1 MKARFVLQT
10 LVIILIT
17 ISNNLYSQSL
27 QWANATGSSGT
38 DFGFSN
44 TVDATG
50 NIIKCGTFSGTSV
63 DFDPGAGTTLLSSN
77 GAVDFFVAKN
87 NAAGQL
93 IWAFNIGGTDRDE
106 SFSVATDAAG
116 NIYVTGY
123 FRGSNV
129 DFDPGPGTAFLSSNG
144 DIGTDVGYGGDIFI
158 AKYSPTGQ
166 YLWAKNIGGTSLYDS
181 GIALD
186 VDPAGNVYFSGY
198 FQLSVD
204 FDADAGT
211 AILNSGSGTAF
222 LCKYNSA
229 GAYQWAFNYGL
240 GNADN
245 SPQFVKYDPA
255 GYVYMTG
262 FYQGANIDFD
272 PSAGSGL
279 LSAVGG
285 YEVYVAKY
293 NLQGQ
298 YQWARSAGG
307 LGDDVARAL
316 TLDNAGNVYVTGDFR
331 GLSCDFDPLS
341 AAGTVSNNGGADIF
355 LIKYNSA
362 GQYQFAYGMGGPQ
375 DDLGLGIDT
384 DNNSLFVTG
393 SFSGSNVDFDPSG
406 NTYLL
411 SSSGGTD
418 MFYTSYSLGG
428 QFKCGFKVGGSLNDY
443 CRSLITTGT
452 NTINSVG
459 YFQSTGV
466 DFDPGAGITTLSSNG
481 NFDIFQAS
489 YQWNIAVVA
498 NNDTTICTGGAVQ
511 MNASGATSYSWSPAT
526 GLSNPNIANPLATP
540 TVTTRYI
547 VTGSN
552 GAGCTTTDTVTVTVN
567 NNCEI
572 PCNSWLSTPAQ
583 GAYVSIG
590 DLDVSGNQLTVEAS
604 FNRTAPLNNG
614 LFYGHLVSKHTGAF
628 DMNYALLPNGCE
640 IGTTNGYFSTF
651 QNCLPELNKTYHVA
665 MVYDGATLKFYR
677 NGFLQSQTP
686 CTGNML
692 NNNLQTVIAQIAG
705 GGFPFN
711 NQFLGYV
718 NEVRIW
724 NVARTQAQLAANMNS
739 ILPSPTTTTGLLGY
753 YRFDNLL
760 NKQGNAAYN
769 GTLNGAASIGQ
780 TNPNCVFVPD
790 SCNVACNAWLSTPT
804 QGAYVTVGDLDVSGN
819 QLTVEANVNRTQPLN
834 SGIYYG
840 HLIAK
845 HTNETNINYVIFPN
859 GCAIT
864 TTNGYYSTFQNCLP
878 DLNKTYHVA
887 MVYDGT
893 MLKFYRN
900 GFLQSQTPCT
910 GNMINNNLPT
920 TIAQIS
926 SSGAPLNNQ
935 FLGYVNEVRI
945 WNVARTQSQ
954 LRTYMNSTLP
964 GPTTQTG
971 LLGYYTFDNLLNKQ
985 GNAAYN
991 GTLNGSAAINQTNP
1005 NCTFLNDSCGV
1016 VIPVQLTSFTAQVVD
1031 NKKVELAW
1039 QTEEESDLQ
1048 AYILERSLNANNGF
1062 APIATVQPR
1071 NISGSRY
1078 SYTDAD
1084 VKPGVLYYYRLRIK
1098 ELTGQVKFSAI
1109 RIAKITGQGIAALVY
1124 PNPSDHHLYVQ
1135 LTGYQGN
1142 ATVTVVDN
1150 LGRRML
1156 QRVFANNNGLLLL
1169 DVSKLANGSYHLL
1182 IETEKD
1188 KIVRP
1193 WVKR

>member
-1 MKARFVLQT
+1 MVELVDLSGANRYLFIIYRLFPEPNIWEILVFASPLHFTKPYKTMKAKFVLFT
-10 LVIILIT
+10 LVMAFVT
-17 ISNNLYSQSL
+17 ISNGIYSQNL
-27 QWANATGSSGT
+27 QWANATGSPGLEY
-38 DFGFSN
+38 GYSN

-50 NIIKCGTFSGTSV
+50 NIIKCGTFSGASV
-63 DFDPGAGTTLLSSN
+63 DFDPGAGTTLLTSN
-77 GAVDFFVAKN
+77 GAVDFFVAKS

-93 IWAFNIGGTDRDE
+93 IWAFNIGGTNRDE
-106 SFSVATDAAG
+106 SFSVATDPFG

-129 DFDPGPGTAFLSSNG
+129 DFDPGPGVALLSSNG
-144 DIGTDVGYGGDIFI
+144 DLGTDVGYGGDIFI

-166 YLWAKNIGGTSLYDS
+166 YLWAKNIGGSNLYDS

-186 VDPAGNVYFSGY
+186 VDVDGNVYFSGY
-198 FQLSVD
+198 FQQNVD
-204 FDADAGT
+204 FDAGAGT
-211 AILNSGSGTAF
+211 AFLNSSGGTAF

-229 GAYQWAFNYGL
+229 GIYQWAFNYGL

-255 GYVYMTG
+255 GYIYMTG
-262 FYQGANIDFD
+262 FYQGTNIDFD

-293 NLQGQ
+293 NLAGQ

-307 LGDDVARAL
+307 FGDDVARSL

-331 GLSCDFDPLS
+331 SFSCDFDPLS
-341 AAGTVSNNGGADIF
+341 AAGTVNCNGGADIF

-362 GQYQFAYGMGGPQ
+362 GQYQFAYGMGGPL

-384 DNNSLFVTG
+384 DNNSLFVSG
-393 SFSGSNVDFDPSG
+393 SFSGSNVDFDPSA

-418 MFYTSYSLGG
+418 MFYTSYSLAG
-428 QFKCGFKVGGSLNDY
+428 QFKCGFKVGGSLDDY
-443 CRSLITTGT
+443 CRSLITTST
-452 NTINSVG
+452 NTVNGVG

-466 DFDPGAGITTLSSNG
+466 DFDPGAGVTTLSSNG
-481 NFDIFQAS
+481 NFDAFQAS
-489 YQWNIAVVA
+489 YQWNIVVA
-498 NNDTTICTGGAVQ
+498 ANSDTTICAGGAAQ
-511 MNASGATSYSWSPAT
+511 LNAAGATNYTWSPAT

-540 TVTTRYI
+540 TVTTQYV

-572 PCNSWLSTPAQ
+572 PCNSWLNTPSQ

-614 LFYGHLVSKHTGAF
+614 LYYGHLVSKHTSAS

-692 NNNLQTVIAQIAG
+692 NNNLQTVIAQVAG

-724 NVARTQAQLAANMNS
+724 NVARTQSQLAANMNS

-769 GTLNGAASIGQ
+769 GTLNGSA
-780 TNPNCVFVPD
+780 T
-790 SCNVACNAWLSTPT
+790 
-804 QGAYVTVGDLDVSGN
+804 
-819 QLTVEANVNRTQPLN
+819 
-834 SGIYYG
+834 
-840 HLIAK
+840 
-845 HTNETNINYVIFPN
+845 
-859 GCAIT
+859 
-864 TTNGYYSTFQNCLP
+864 
-878 DLNKTYHVA
+878 
-887 MVYDGT
+887 
-893 MLKFYRN
+893 
-900 GFLQSQTPCT
+900 
-910 GNMINNNLPT
+910 
-920 TIAQIS
+920 S
-926 SSGAPLNNQ
+926 S
-935 FLGYVNEVRI
+935 
-945 WNVARTQSQ
+945 
-954 LRTYMNSTLP
+954 
-964 GPTTQTG
+964 
-971 LLGYYTFDNLLNKQ
+971 
-985 GNAAYN
+985 
-991 GTLNGSAAINQTNP
+991 QTNP

-1016 VIPVQLTSFTAQVVD
+1016 VIPVKLTSFTAQVVD
-1031 NKKVELAW
+1031 NKKVELTW

-1048 AYILERSLNANNGF
+1048 AYVLERSVNANNGF
-1062 APIATVQPR
+1062 APFVTVQPR
-1071 NISGSRY
+1071 NIAGSRY
-1078 SYTDAD
+1078 SYIDTD
-1084 VKPGVLYYYRLRIK
+1084 VKPGVLYYYRLRMK

-1109 RIAKITGQGIAALVY
+1109 RIAKITVAGQGIAAMVY

-1135 LTGYQGN
+1135 LTGYQGR
-1142 ATVTVVDN
+1142 ATVTVFDH
-1150 LGRRML
+1150 LGRRVL
-1156 QRVFANNNGLLLL
+1156 QRVFANNTGLMLL
-1169 DVSKLANGSYHLL
+1169 DVSKLAAGSYHLL
-1182 IETEKD
+1182 IETDKD
-1188 KIVRP
+1188 KMVRP